1 MLGEISTEEDAAGRG
16 MMTVIVVHGQGET
29 LPGAGFFKL
38 ARRLGRHVSDERA
51 FWMEELGRVYRC
63 WSTEQA
69 TENAADQE
77 SHGRV
82 ASESGSPTRLA
93 NSRHT
98 GSLP

>member
-16 MMTVIVVHGQGET
+16 MMTVIVVNGQGEK